1 MWGGVDV
8 GGRRKGFHAA
18 VVDERRLVAGP
29 TRLATASAVLD
40 WLEDRATLVAVD
52 SPCAPAP
59 DGSSSRPEERAL
71 AAAVCGIRYTPAAS
85 ALVASAYYEW
95 IEHGFELYATLD
107 AAGLAAIECFPTA
120 SWTRWAGSRGTTTR
134 AATGPRLP
142 AAAAPQRARLLGRA
156 RSLIARSRAGPGVAQ
171 QRHEVYHD
179 LYVRR
184 RRHR

>member
-1 MWGGVDV
+1 MCTSRRGTTDVAMWGGVDV

-85 ALVASAYYEW
+85 AL
-95 IEHGFELYATLD
+95 
-107 AAGLAAIECFPTA
+107 TA
-120 SWTRWAGSRGTTTR
+120 RCRDRGCWQ
-134 AATGPRLP
+134 AFGPIVVP
-142 AAAAPQRARLLGRA
+142 A
-156 RSLIARSRAGPGVAQ
+156 
-171 QRHEVYHD
+171 
-179 LYVRR
+179 
-184 RRHR
+184 

>member
-71 AAAVCGIRYTPAAS
+71 AAAVCGIRYTPPAS
-85 ALVASAYYEW
+85 ALLASAYYEW

-134 AATGPRLP
+134 ARWS
-142 AAAAPQRARLLGRA
+142 AAALAALGLAGVPGRLGQDDRDAIGAALTARCRDRGRWEA
-156 RSLIARSRAGPGVAQ
+156 FGPIVVPA
-171 QRHEVYHD
+171 
-179 LYVRR
+179 
-184 RRHR
+184 